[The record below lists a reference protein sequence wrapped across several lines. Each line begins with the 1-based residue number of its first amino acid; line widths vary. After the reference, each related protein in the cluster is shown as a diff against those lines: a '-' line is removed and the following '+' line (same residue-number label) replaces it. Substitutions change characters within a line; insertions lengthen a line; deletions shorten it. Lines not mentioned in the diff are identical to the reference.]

1 MKDHYIRG
9 VAGKGSVRFILVSS
23 TELVEKARALHNTSP
38 VATAALGR
46 VLTATAMMGLM
57 MKDKGMVSFQI
68 KGSNLIRSIFA
79 SAWSDGRVK
88 GYISDTQVNLP
99 ANGKGKLDV
108 GGAIGTDG
116 EMIVI
121 RDFGMKEPYVGRNAL
136 VSGEIAE
143 DLVHFYANSE
153 QQPSAIA
160 LGVNMNDD
168 GTVKSAG
175 GIIIQP
181 LPEISDEELDALEKA
196 VTAMRPMSEMVAEYS
211 DTKQILDEILKELEW
226 TALDEGDVYFECD
239 CSRDRIEKALIS
251 MGQEELEVLI
261 EEDKKAD
268 VSCHFCNKS
277 YHFTEDELRQIVVDA
292 K

>member
-9 VAGKGSVRFILVSS
+9 VAGNSSVRFILVSS
-23 TELVEKARALHNTSP
+23 TDLVEKARSLHETSP

-46 VLTATAMMGLM
+46 VLTATSMMGLM
-57 MKDKGMVSFQI
+57 MKDKGSVSFQI
-68 KGSNLIRSIFA
+68 KGGNLIRSIFA

-88 GYISDTQVNLP
+88 GYISDPQVHLP
-99 ANGKGKLDV
+99 SNKKGKLDV

-121 RDFGMKEPYVGRNAL
+121 RDFGMKEPYVGRSAL

-143 DLVHFYANSE
+143 DLVHFFANSE

-160 LGVNMNDD
+160 LGVNMNED

-175 GIIIQP
+175 GIMIQP
-181 LPEISDEELDALEKA
+181 LPEITDEELDALEKA
-196 VTAMRPMSEMVAEYS
+196 VTSMRPMSEMVAEFE
-211 DTKQILDEILKELEW
+211 DTRQILDEILKELKWES
-226 TALDEGDVYFECD
+226 LDEGDVFFECD
-239 CSRDRIEKALIS
+239 CNRDRIEKALVS
-251 MGQEELEVLI
+251 MGQDELNLLI
-261 EEDKKAD
+261 KEDKEAE
-268 VSCHFCNKS
+268 VSCHFCNKR
-277 YHFTEDELRQIVVDA
+277 YHFNEDELKRISSDS

>member
-9 VAGKGSVRFILVSS
+9 VAGNGSVRFILVSS
-23 TELVEKARALHNTSP
+23 TDLVEKARSLHDTSP

-46 VLTATAMMGLM
+46 VLTATSMMGLM
-57 MKDKGMVSFQI
+57 MKDKGSVSFQI
-68 KGSNLIRSIFA
+68 KGGNLIRSIFA

-88 GYISDTQVNLP
+88 GYISDPQVHLP
-99 ANGKGKLDV
+99 SNKKGKLDV

-121 RDFGMKEPYVGRNAL
+121 RDFGMKEPYVGRSAL

-143 DLVHFYANSE
+143 DLVHFFANSE

-175 GIIIQP
+175 GIMIQP
-181 LPEISDEELDALEKA
+181 LPEITDEELDALEKA
-196 VTAMRPMSEMVAEYS
+196 VTLMRPMSEMVAEYEDS
-211 DTKQILDEILKELEW
+211 HQILDEILKELKWES
-226 TALDEGDVYFECD
+226 LVEGDVFFECD
-239 CSRDRIEKALIS
+239 CSRDRIEKALVS
-251 MGQEELEVLI
+251 MGQDELDLLI
-261 EEDKKAD
+261 MEDKEAE
-268 VSCHFCNKS
+268 VSCHFCNKR
-277 YHFTEDELRQIVVDA
+277 YHFNEDELKRISLES